1 MNRKLILVVALAAI
15 PVVALAPSAS
25 PRANGDT
32 LRGRIVPGKSIGPL
46 RLGMTGTTAT
56 RILGRFGAP
65 DVGTRKRA
73 GTANA
78 YVEFEYPAFFSS
90 YSVGLRGRRG
100 NRTVV
105 RISVMIAGNK
115 TAQGIGVGT
124 TERRLRRAYRG
135 RLRCRSYENPN
146 STYGWIHE
154 CLLGRRT
161 ERHTLFFMSGEQIIV
176 NRPPL
181 PSRVIRIV
189 VTEPGR
195 FTEFGA
201 GHPET

>member
-1 MNRKLILVVALAAI
+1 MNRKLILVLALAAI
-15 PVVALAPSAS
+15 PVVALAPPAS
-25 PRANGDT
+25 PRANGHT
-32 LRGRIVPGKSIGPL
+32 
-46 RLGMTGTTAT
+46 
-56 RILGRFGAP
+56 
-65 DVGTRKRA
+65 
-73 GTANA
+73 
-78 YVEFEYPAFFSS
+78 
-90 YSVGLRGRRG
+90 LRGRRG